1 MNKDEIVASLR
12 FRAHVKFDGHKKAG
26 RTGPDWALSQEMET
40 MAADLIEEQAKVIET
55 LTKALKG
62 VLDEH
67 TYEAPAGNT
76 NCRFCDNDMDHEGT
90 FEDMHDPD
98 CIIHSV
104 RSAVA
109 LSKALPS
116 ES

>member
-1 MNKDEIVASLR
+1 MNKDEIVAVLHR
-12 FRAHVKFDGHKKAG
+12 IA
-26 RTGPDWALSQEMET
+26 E
-40 MAADLIEEQAKVIET
+40 MAAFSINTGGRDEFDPRGVEDELNSAADIIEEQAKVIET
-55 LTKALKG
+55 MTKALKG

-90 FEDMHDPD
+90 FEDMHEPD
-98 CIIHSV
+98 CIIHFV

-109 LSKALPS
+109 ISKALPS